1 MGDKMFG
8 WHHWFNGHEL
18 GQTPGDGEGQ
28 GGLPCCSPWGH
39 KELDMTWWLN
49 NAILYKRFGWP
60 LILASVGIPGTN
72 LPWMLKGDYNLLSSS
87 RHPGCPCVAA
97 VNFRESRVSDQGLLR
112 ARLGNGTSNW
122 KGQSRFKQWEKRL
135 HFLIRGASKSHCKGG
150 MVMGKGMI
158 VAVFA
163 NHLSHADMVQSLSCV
178 WLFLTPRT
186 AGCQASLCMGFPR
199 PEYQSGL
206 PFLYLGIFLTQESNL
221 CLPHRQANSL
231 PLNHQGSPNFLLPSP
246 VTHTIL
252 IALLCL
258 QAGTVFI
265 FIKLF

>member
-1 MGDKMFG
+1 MGDEMFG
-8 WHHWFNGHEL
+8 WHHWFNGHE
-18 GQTPGDGEGQ
+18 GQ
-28 GGLPCCSPWGH
+28 GGLACCSPWGH

-60 LILASVGIPGTN
+60 LILVSVGVPGTN
-72 LPWMLKGDYNLLSSS
+72 LPWMLWGDYSLLSSS
-87 RHPGCPCVAA
+87 RHPGCPYVAA
-97 VNFRESRVSDQGLLR
+97 VNFRESRESDQGLLR

-163 NHLSHADMVQSLSCV
+163 NHLSHAVIVQSLSCV
-178 WLFLTPRT
+178 WLFLTPWT
-186 AGCQASLCMGFPR
+186 AG
-199 PEYQSGL
+199 YHSGL
-206 PFLYLGIFLTQESNL
+206 PFLSLGIFLTQESNL
-221 CLPHRQANSL
+221 CLLHWQANSL
-231 PLNHQGSPNFLLPSP
+231 PLNHQGSPNFLLPGP
-246 VTHTIL
+246 VIHTIL

-258 QAGTVFI
+258 QAGIVFI
-265 FIKLF
+265 FIQLF

>member
-87 RHPGCPCVAA
+87 RHPGCPCVTA

-135 HFLIRGASKSHCKGG
+135 HFYKGELQGHGPREGVHFEPLLQHTTSTSTKGG
-150 MVMGKGMI
+150 LI
-158 VAVFA
+158 IW
-163 NHLSHADMVQSLSCV
+163 CV
-178 WLFLTPRT
+178 LTEILFK
-186 AGCQASLCMGFPR
+186 
-199 PEYQSGL
+199 
-206 PFLYLGIFLTQESNL
+206 
-221 CLPHRQANSL
+221 
-231 PLNHQGSPNFLLPSP
+231 
-246 VTHTIL
+246 
-252 IALLCL
+252 L
-258 QAGTVFI
+258 QA
-265 FIKLF
+265 